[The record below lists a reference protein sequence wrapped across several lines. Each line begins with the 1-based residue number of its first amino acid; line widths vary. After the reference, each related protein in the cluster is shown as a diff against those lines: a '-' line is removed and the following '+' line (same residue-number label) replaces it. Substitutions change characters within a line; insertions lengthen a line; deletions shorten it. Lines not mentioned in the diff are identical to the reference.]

1 MAKKKQKFEP
11 IEAEMTPMIDVT
23 FLLLIFFIV
32 TLKFRTLEG
41 RLDASLPKDKGTR
54 NTQQEEIET
63 VQIDIRVANPGVL
76 RPDPETG
83 TASYP
88 EGRLNKYYGRK
99 VVFQVGSQTFET
111 PEEVS
116 KYLSTFDKDETP
128 IVISPLKKVIYA
140 DVVKILD
147 VVIALEFK
155 QVSFA
160 GAVEEE

>member
-1 MAKKKQKFEP
+1 MARKREKFEP
-11 IEAEMTPMIDVT
+11 VEAEMTPMIDVT

-41 RLDASLPKDKGTR
+41 RLDASLPKDKGTK
-54 NTQQEEIET
+54 NTKQEDIEQ

-76 RPDPETG
+76 RPDPETR
-83 TASYP
+83 TPSYP
-88 EGRLNKYYGRK
+88 QGKLNKYLGRK
-99 VVFQVGSQTFET
+99 IVYQIGSQTFQT
-111 PEEVS
+111 PAEVS
-116 KYLSTFDKDETP
+116 KYLATFDKEETP
-128 IVISPLKKVIYA
+128 VVISPLKKVIYA
-140 DVVKILD
+140 DVIKILD